1 MNLTNFL
8 RKLEDFLNRLKK
20 DPAFA
25 KILIFLGSIQTT
37 LGVFVII
44 LGYIVHF
51 NVYNIQGIF
60 EINVHTIG
68 ILITFIFSFGL
79 VSIISGIT
87 LMNKS
92 REIYKSLIKE
102 EEG

>member
-1 MNLTNFL
+1 MDLTNFL

-25 KILIFLGSIQTT
+25 KLLIFLGSIQTT
-37 LGVFVII
+37 LGVLVII
-44 LGYIVHF
+44 LGYIIHF
-51 NVYNIQGIF
+51 NVYDIQSIF
-60 EINVHTIG
+60 EINVHTIA

-87 LMNKS
+87 LMSKS
-92 REIYKSLIKE
+92 REIYKSLVKE
-102 EEG
+102 EEE

>member
-1 MNLTNFL
+1 MGLTNFL
-8 RKLEDFLNRLKK
+8 KILDDFLNRLKR

-44 LGYIVHF
+44 LGYM
-51 NVYNIQGIF
+51 VYFDIYGIQGTF
-60 EINVHTIG
+60 QINVHTIG
-68 ILITFIFSFGL
+68 ILIVFIFSFGL

-92 REIYKSLIKE
+92 REIYERLVKE
-102 EEG
+102 EGE